1 MPEFNHT
8 SLFLGTR
15 SLAGDRRGG
24 LAAITAIATVP
35 LLLFTGSAIDF
46 ARQVQSYRALA
57 NAVDAATLAGAT
69 LLSETGYASD
79 IPVLVNSYM
88 TAATSG
94 INATVNPATVMLTAN
109 TVTVTVTASIKTTLL
124 GMLMPSLPTSF
135 TSVAGGSTGAFSMTA
150 TPIATSAADLNTV
163 YIYAMNANGTKD
175 FSHRTKLFDNSG
187 SSTYPAGQPVNVT
200 FYLGLGQRV
209 AFELDN
215 QTGGRNS
222 GWYGGQANT
231 YGSTVGTT
239 NVYYS
244 SDYPATLNTSNA
256 ADGYSANNQ
265 EAMVNANHVIY
276 GSSATACYVYQGN
289 AVALTSFNS
298 VTGNGTLGGPAQ
310 QQNVVV
316 NGNCATTTPASASN
330 INPTCLELNGQ
341 TSGTVLTIDWN
352 DMGSPISVG
361 DSDLYT
367 GTWVDM
373 EYSFSCTNTGTY
385 ARTVLTN

>member
-1 MPEFNHT
+1 VPAFFHGGRH
-8 SLFLGTR
+8 LGAC

-24 LAAITAIATVP
+24 LATITAIATIP
-35 LLLFTGSAIDF
+35 LLLFAGSAIDF

-88 TAATSG
+88 TAATAG
-94 INATVNPATVMLTAN
+94 INATVNPATVTVTAN
-109 TVTVTVTASIKTTLL
+109 TVTVTVTASISTTLL

-135 TSVAGGSTGAFSMTA
+135 TSAAGGSTGAFSITA
-150 TPIATSAADLNTV
+150 TPVATNAADLNEV
-163 YIYAMNANGTKD
+163 YIYAVNANGSKD

-187 SSTYPAGQPVNVT
+187 SLTYPPAVPVNVT
-200 FYLGLGQRV
+200 FTLGLGQRV

-215 QTGGRNS
+215 QTGGRNP
-222 GWYGGQANT
+222 GWYGGQTNA
-231 YGSTVGTT
+231 YGSAVGTT

-256 ADGYSANNQ
+256 TDGYSANNQ
-265 EAMVNANHVIY
+265 EAAVNANNVFF
-276 GSSATACYVYQGN
+276 GSAATACYVYQGSL
-289 AVALTSFNS
+289 VALTSFNS
-298 VTGNGTLGGPAQ
+298 TTGFGTLPGPGQ

-316 NGNCATTTPASASN
+316 NGNCATTKATSANN

-352 DMGSPISVG
+352 DMGGPTSFG
-361 DSDLYT
+361 DSVFYT
-367 GTWVDM
+367 GTWADM
-373 EYSFSCTNTGTY
+373 EYSFSCTNSGTY